1 MYWVLCTLYL
11 YKIETRI
18 NVSIDYK
25 MELLSRTEPVLTY
38 EPNESIRI
46 FPATIH
52 LHLKTATGQLLSI
65 TINPMHTILDL
76 KKQIYVLQEVS
87 LDNQRIIFQG
97 KQLDDSKRLCD
108 YNIGNQSVLHIVL
121 RLRGGMFHKSSSRAD
136 WISLNHCTKMEK
148 GLSMLDYLKRNE
160 QARHIYEDLED
171 MLNNTRDDTEIDMV
185 FDLIQTLYIN

>member
-1 MYWVLCTLYL
+1 
-11 YKIETRI
+11 
-18 NVSIDYK
+18 

-38 EPNESIRI
+38 EPKESIRI
-46 FPATIH
+46 FPAFIH

-65 TINPMHTILDL
+65 TINPLHTILDL

-97 KQLDDSKRLCD
+97 KQLEDPKRLCD
-108 YNIGNQSVLHIVL
+108 YNIGNESVLHIVL

-136 WISLNHCTKMEK
+136 WISLHHYTQMEK
-148 GLSMLDYLKRNE
+148 GLSMLDYLKRSSTGKLLSV
-160 QARHIYEDLED
+160 YEDLEE

-185 FDLIQTLYIN
+185 VELIRTLYIN